1 MKNEAKQEKRT
12 RTKYPEEYKKEA
24 LKLVERVGV
33 PTAARR
39 VGSAFV
45 LLAQQDAAS

>member
-24 LKLVERVGV
+24 LKLVERVGWGRSSIANTKTFKQ
-33 PTAARR
+33 PT
-39 VGSAFV
+39 V
-45 LLAQQDAAS
+45 L